1 VRKELLA
8 PNLYG
13 SSYAEDFEVAN
24 FQVLEKIFCSPQM
37 SVLEMEAWM
46 ILKKVG
52 GVVGGD

>member
-1 VRKELLA
+1 VTKELLA

-13 SSYAEDFEVAN
+13 SSHAEDFAVAN
-24 FQVLEKIFCSPQM
+24 FQVQEKIFCFPRM
-37 SVLEMEAWM
+37 SALEMEVWM